1 MYDYRSKYQAA
12 VQVFNVFD
20 TEKEAQLFVQENS
33 ITLGVDMLIGQ
44 TNKWLIVQDNEDFL
58 EKTFYT
64 DDEDQLLTSLI
75 E

>member
-1 MYDYRSKYQAA
+1 VYDYRSKYQAA